1 MDVFKKDMILKQ
13 IASQIKM
20 NEQISGV
27 GVADLYKLKN
37 ENDNLR
43 ELYEEKKQCHNTIVN
58 LKKDQEIQILRLL
71 HYLEKSLLDANLTE
85 KMVEESKHEH
95 NILLKRLDDVRN
107 ELKEVT
113 NDVEQYTTTMEEI
126 PDISELSETGI
137 R

>member
-37 ENDNLR
+37 DNDNLS
-43 ELYEEKKQCHNTIVN
+43 ELYEEKKECHNTIVN

-71 HYLEKSLLDANLTE
+71 HYLEKSLLDANLTN
-85 KMVEESKHEH
+85 KMVAEAKHEQQ
-95 NILLKRLDDVRN
+95 ILIKKLKAI
-107 ELKEVT
+107 
-113 NDVEQYTTTMEEI
+113 QG
-126 PDISELSETGI
+126 DISNMTQQVKTTIDEI
-137 R
+137 

>member
-71 HYLEKSLLDANLTE
+71 HYLEKSLLDANLTN
-85 KMVEESKHEH
+85 KMVAEAKHEQQ
-95 NILLKRLDDVRN
+95 ILIKKLKAI
-107 ELKEVT
+107 
-113 NDVEQYTTTMEEI
+113 QS
-126 PDISELSETGI
+126 DISNMTQQVKTAIDEI
-137 R
+137 

>member
-71 HYLEKSLLDANLTE
+71 HYLEKSLLDANLTN
-85 KMVEESKHEH
+85 KMVAEAKHEQQ
-95 NILLKRLDDVRN
+95 ILIKKLKAV
-107 ELKEVT
+107 
-113 NDVEQYTTTMEEI
+113 QG
-126 PDISELSETGI
+126 DISNMTQQVKTAIDEI
-137 R
+137 

>member
-71 HYLEKSLLDANLTE
+71 HYLEKSLLDANLTN
-85 KMVEESKHEH
+85 KMVAEAKHEQQ
-95 NILLKRLDDVRN
+95 ILIKKLKAI
-107 ELKEVT
+107 
-113 NDVEQYTTTMEEI
+113 QG
-126 PDISELSETGI
+126 DISNMTQQVKTTIDEI
-137 R
+137 

>member
-43 ELYEEKKQCHNTIVN
+43 ELYEEKKFFP
-58 LKKDQEIQILRLL
+58 
-71 HYLEKSLLDANLTE
+71 
-85 KMVEESKHEH
+85 
-95 NILLKRLDDVRN
+95 
-107 ELKEVT
+107 T
-113 NDVEQYTTTMEEI
+113 N
-126 PDISELSETGI
+126 
-137 R
+137 